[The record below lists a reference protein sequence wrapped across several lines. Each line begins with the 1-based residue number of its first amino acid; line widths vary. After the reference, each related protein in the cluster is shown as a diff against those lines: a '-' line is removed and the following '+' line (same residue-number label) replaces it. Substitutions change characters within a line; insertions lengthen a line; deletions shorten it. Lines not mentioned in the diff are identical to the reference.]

1 MKYLTLNEVSTYC
14 TISGITQQII
24 DQASGLIDT
33 FVGSIDKKQKVEVI
47 QSNNRSVGRLSM
59 SNLSIGGLSTG
70 RTIKGKLSQVRT
82 NVPLVTIDS
91 LRGVYK
97 TMFGTTYETLA
108 TTDFYVDDQG
118 HFTYYPSAGL
128 NAIIYGATPVALEVT
143 YTYGFTTP
151 PEDLKLACSLICQN
165 LARRGSFGAKSIQDF
180 DVSLTFLDDSI
191 ITSDIRSILM
201 RYRGV

>member
-1 MKYLTLNEVSTYC
+1 MIYLTLNEATAYC
-14 TISGITQQII
+14 TISGVTQQII
-24 DQASGLIDT
+24 NQASGLIDT
-33 FVGSIDKKQKVEVI
+33 YVGSLDKKQKTEVV
-47 QSNNRSVGRLSM
+47 QANNKSINRLSVA
-59 SNLSIGGLSTG
+59 TG
-70 RTIKGKLSQVRT
+70 RAIKGKLSQVRT
-82 NVPLVTIDS
+82 NVPLVTVDA

-97 TMFGTTYETLA
+97 TMFGTTYETLS

-118 HFTYYPSAGL
+118 HFTYYPSIGL
-128 NAIIYGATPVALEVT
+128 NSIIYGASPIALEVT
-143 YTYGFTTP
+143 YTYGYTTP

-191 ITSDIRSILM
+191 ITTDIRSILM

>member
-1 MKYLTLNEVSTYC
+1 MKYLTLNEASTYC

-33 FVGSIDKKQKVEVI
+33 YVASLDKKQKVEVI
-47 QSNNRSVGRLSM
+47 QANTRSVS
-59 SNLSIGGLSTG
+59 SLSTG
-70 RTIKGKLSQVRT
+70 NLPTAKAIKGKLSQVRA
-82 NVPLVTIDS
+82 NVPLVTVDL

-97 TMFGTTYETLA
+97 TMFGTTYETLSA
-108 TTDFYVDDQG
+108 VDFYVDDQG
-118 HFTYYPSAGL
+118 RFTYYPSMGI
-128 NAIIYGATPVALEVT
+128 NSIIYGASPIALEVT
-143 YTYGFTTP
+143 YTYGYTTP
-151 PEDLKLACSLICQN
+151 PEDLKLACGLICQN

>member
-33 FVGSIDKKQKVEVI
+33 FVGSLDKKQKVEVI
-47 QSNNRSVGRLSM
+47 QANTRSVSG
-59 SNLSIGGLSTG
+59 LSIGSLPTA
-70 RTIKGKLSQVRT
+70 RAIKGKLSQVRT
-82 NVPLVTIDS
+82 NVPLVTVDS

-97 TMFGTTYETLA
+97 TMFGTTYETLSTA
-108 TTDFYVDDQG
+108 DFYVDDQG
-118 HFTYYPSAGL
+118 RFTYYPSMGL
-128 NAIIYGATPVALEVT
+128 NSIIYGASPIALEVT
-143 YTYGFTTP
+143 YTYGYTTP

-201 RYRGV
+201 RYRGI

>member
-33 FVGSIDKKQKVEVI
+33 FVGSLDKKQKVEVI
-47 QSNNRSVGRLSM
+47 QANTRSVSRLSM
-59 SNLSIGGLSTG
+59 GNLPTA

-82 NVPLVTIDS
+82 NVPLVTIDL

-97 TMFGTTYETLA
+97 TMFGTTYETLS

-118 HFTYYPSAGL
+118 RFTYYPSMGL
-128 NAIIYGATPVALEVT
+128 NSIIYGASPIALEVT
-143 YTYGFTTP
+143 YTYGYTTP

-201 RYRGV
+201 RYRGI

>member
-33 FVGSIDKKQKVEVI
+33 FVGSLDKKQKVEVI
-47 QSNNRSVGRLSM
+47 QANTRSVSRLSM
-59 SNLSIGGLSTG
+59 GNLPTA

-82 NVPLVTIDS
+82 NVPLVTIDL

-118 HFTYYPSAGL
+118 RFTYYPSIGL
-128 NAIIYGATPVALEVT
+128 NSIIYGASPIALEVT
-143 YTYGFTTP
+143 YTYGYTTP

-201 RYRGV
+201 RYRGI